1 LHDAIYHFV
10 EIPDPLHDSIRTHG
24 KLIISYSG
32 GVDSAFL
39 LRAAA
44 EVLGPDGVRPIMI
57 VNEAVPEVQRRAALE
72 NAEGAG
78 VEVQVITVPIDSIEG
93 FRGNPHDRCAR
104 CKRAMYG
111 SLLAHSGGWPVAD
124 GATATD
130 VGKGRIGLT
139 VADELGIVHPLAEAA
154 LSDIDVRRLS
164 RELDLPFAGMPST
177 TCLATRFLE
186 GEDLDPALLRS
197 IERSEEFIMDL
208 GFPVVRV
215 RLWGGPPLVQVA
227 PGDVPRLMGPTVMEA
242 VRKKLEGEGFDGM
255 EIDPAG
261 YSESP
266 D

>member
-1 LHDAIYHFV
+1 LHNTIYHFV
-10 EIPDPLHDSIRTHG
+10 EIPDPLRDSIRSHG
-24 KLIISYSG
+24 KLVISYSG

-44 EVLGPDGVRPIMI
+44 KVLGPGAVRPIMI

-72 NAEGAG
+72 NARGTGA
-78 VEVQVITVPIDSIEG
+78 EVLVIDVPLDDIPG

-104 CKRAMYG
+104 CKRAMYEI
-111 SLLAHSGGWPVAD
+111 LLTRSDGRPVAD

-130 VGKGRIGLT
+130 VEKGRIGLT
-139 VADELGIVHPLAEAA
+139 VADELGIVHPLAEAG

-177 TCLATRFLE
+177 TCLATRLLE
-186 GEDLDPALLRS
+186 GEDLDPGLLGS

-227 PGDVPRLMGPTVMEA
+227 PSDVSRLMAPTVMEA
-242 VRKKLEGEGFDGM
+242 VRKKLEAEGFDGM

>member
-1 LHDAIYHFV
+1 V
-10 EIPDPLHDSIRTHG
+10 ELPDGLVGALRIHE

-39 LRAAA
+39 LHAAV
-44 EVLGPDGVRPIMI
+44 EVLGPGAVRPIMI
-57 VNEAVPEVQRRAALE
+57 VNEAVPAVQRAAALE
-72 NAEGAG
+72 NARGTG
-78 VEVQVITVPIDSIEG
+78 VEVLVIDVPVDDIPG

-104 CKRAMYG
+104 CKRAMYET
-111 SLLAHSGGWPVAD
+111 LLTRSGGRPVAD

-130 VGKGRIGLT
+130 VEKGRIGLT
-139 VADELGIVHPLAEAA
+139 VADELGIVHPLAEAG

-186 GEDLDPALLRS
+186 GEDLDPVLLGS
-197 IERSEEFIMDL
+197 IERVEGFIMDL

-227 PGDVPRLMGPTVMEA
+227 PGDVARLMEPTVSEA
-242 VRKKLEGEGFDGM
+242 VRKKLEAEGFDGM